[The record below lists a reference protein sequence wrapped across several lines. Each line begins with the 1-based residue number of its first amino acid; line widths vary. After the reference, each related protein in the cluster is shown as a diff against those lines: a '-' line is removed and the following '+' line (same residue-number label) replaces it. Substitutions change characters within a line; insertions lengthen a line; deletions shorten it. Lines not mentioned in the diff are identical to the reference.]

1 MGLDQYAFTLEGE
14 SKTEGIAEWRK
25 HNRLQGWMENL
36 WVKKDDGNQ
45 ITEDDPFVFSGVE
58 FELVAEDIDNL
69 EKAIM
74 GINLPE
80 TEGFFFGP
88 DSYLCYDDEGTTLP
102 ASEYGYKEE
111 DLSFI
116 KKAREALAK
125 GKKVFY
131 GCDF

>member
-1 MGLDQYAFTLEGE
+1 
-14 SKTEGIAEWRK
+14 
-25 HNRLQGWMENL
+25 MENL
-36 WVKKDDGNQ
+36 WVRKDNGNQ

-74 GINLPE
+74 GFNLPE
-80 TEGFFFGP
+80 TEGFFFGT
-88 DSYLCYDDEGTTLP
+88 DSYLCYDNEGTTLP